1 MHVTRRAVPWQT
13 IALLFDPTIHF
24 LSPAMMFLV
33 VTVWCRMNSEE
44 TLTWFGVIHFSPKW
58 LPWVLL
64 VISFM
69 LYNNPVINVMG
80 IAAGFGVLLIR
91 PLSLSLS
98 LSLSLLVFA
107 GGRCVLECP
116 SPHAAVGGGVVAVYA
131 ACTGSWLMGTP
142 LVIRALFG
150 EQ

>member
-1 MHVTRRAVPWQT
+1 MGGTFSRKQSALFYMLFLVAAVLST
-13 IALLFDPTIHF
+13 IALLFDPNIHF

-33 VTVWCRMNSEE
+33 VTVWSRKNSEE
-44 TLTWFGVIHFSPKW
+44 TITWFGVIHFSPKW

-69 LYNNPVINVMG
+69 LYKNPVINVMG
-80 IAAGFGVLLIR
+80 IVAGF
-91 PLSLSLS
+91 
-98 LSLSLLVFA
+98 
-107 GGRCVLECP
+107 
-116 SPHAAVGGGVVAVYA
+116 VYA
-131 ACTGSWLMGTP
+131 ASAGWWLMGTP